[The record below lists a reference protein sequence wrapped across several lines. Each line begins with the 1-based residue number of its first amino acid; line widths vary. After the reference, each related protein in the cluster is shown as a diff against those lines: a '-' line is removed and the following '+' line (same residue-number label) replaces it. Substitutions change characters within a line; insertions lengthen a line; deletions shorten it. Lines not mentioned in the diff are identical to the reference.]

1 MRRNLLFKNLG
12 VAVAV
17 AAFAFIACDD
27 SSSGPVVPD
36 AITSSETNGLP
47 GSSNSNPVSSS
58 DVDGS
63 SSSVMVQCNAF
74 MPECGYS
81 PEELCAM
88 GMTQYCTGSSSSMVN
103 PESSSAVN
111 SRNSSSSNSGETCIH
126 MSDMPANSDSD
137 PWCFGDEGKHAEDCF
152 THEAYTCTD
161 GFWVKDAD
169 MCIHISDSES
179 ANRWDCDAPDYTLK
193 ADCAN
198 SDSLY
203 MCAAGMW
210 IAAKDCDITQERCGY
225 SDADL
230 CMYFGII
237 KYCSGSPRVLP
248 DAVPCNQDGKSVV
261 IEGQWMYRCDNGR
274 WHIVVPM
281 GG

>member
-1 MRRNLLFKNLG
+1 MKRNVLTISS
-12 VAVAV
+12 VAMI
-17 AAFAFIACDD
+17 AAFGLVACGDD
-27 SSSGPVVPD
+27 SSSVPD
-36 AITSSETNGLP
+36 QCTALAPECGYTVEELCRMGEKQYCP
-47 GSSNSNPVSSS
+47 EQSSS
-58 DVDGS
+58 SIVEVS
-63 SSSVMVQCNAF
+63 SSSVENG
-74 MPECGYS
+74 E
-81 PEELCAM
+81 
-88 GMTQYCTGSSSSMVN
+88 SSSSVEI

-126 MSDMPANSDSD
+126 MSDMPPDSDSD
-137 PWCFGDEGKHAEDCF
+137 PWCFGDEGKHAVDCF
-152 THEAYTCTD
+152 TNEAYTCTD

-179 ANRWDCDAPDYTLK
+179 ASRWDCDAPDYTLK

-210 IAAKDCDITQERCGY
+210 IAAKDCDTTQERCGY

-230 CMYFGII
+230 CMYFGIM

-261 IEGQWMYRCDNGR
+261 IDGQWMYRCDNGR
-274 WHIVVPM
+274 WHTVVPM

>member
-17 AAFAFIACDD
+17 AAFGLVACGDD

-63 SSSVMVQCNAF
+63 SSSVMVQYNAF

-111 SRNSSSSNSGETCIH
+111 SRNSSSSNSGET
-126 MSDMPANSDSD
+126 
-137 PWCFGDEGKHAEDCF
+137 
-152 THEAYTCTD
+152 
-161 GFWVKDAD
+161 
-169 MCIHISDSES
+169 CIHISDSES

>member
-1 MRRNLLFKNLG
+1 MKRNVLTIG
-12 VAVAV
+12 SVVMI
-17 AAFAFIACDD
+17 AAFGLIACGDD
-27 SSSGPVVPD
+27 SSSVPD
-36 AITSSETNGLP
+36 QCTALAPECGYTIEELCRMGEKQYCP
-47 GSSNSNPVSSS
+47 EQSSS
-58 DVDGS
+58 SIVEVS
-63 SSSVMVQCNAF
+63 SSSVENG
-74 MPECGYS
+74 E
-81 PEELCAM
+81 
-88 GMTQYCTGSSSSMVN
+88 SSSSVVI
-103 PESSSAVN
+103 PESSSAGKPG
-111 SRNSSSSNSGETCIH
+111 SSNSGETCIH
-126 MSDMPANSDSD
+126 MSDMPADSDSD
-137 PWCFGDEGKHAEDCF
+137 PWCFGDEGKHAVDCF
-152 THEAYTCTD
+152 TNEAYTCTD

-169 MCIHISDSES
+169 MCIHISDSEN

-198 SDSLY
+198 GDSLY

-230 CMYFGII
+230 CMYFGIM

-261 IEGQWMYRCDNGR
+261 IDCQWMYRCDNGR
-274 WHIVVPM
+274 WHTVVPM

>member
-1 MRRNLLFKNLG
+1 MKRNVLTLG
-12 VAVAV
+12 SAALI
-17 AAFAFIACDD
+17 AAFGLIACGDD
-27 SSSGPVVPD
+27 SSSSAPTVPEE
-36 AITSSETNGLP
+36 ITSSETT
-47 GSSNSNPVSSS
+47 SSS
-58 DVDGS
+58 SENVLPASSAVNESSSSIIETSSSIVENGTAS
-63 SSSVMVQCNAF
+63 SSSVV
-74 MPECGYS
+74 
-81 PEELCAM
+81 
-88 GMTQYCTGSSSSMVN
+88 
-103 PESSSAVN
+103 
-111 SRNSSSSNSGETCIH
+111 NSSSSNSGETCIH
-126 MSDMPANSDSD
+126 MSDMPPDSDSD
-137 PWCFGDEGKHAEDCF
+137 PWCFGDEGKHAVDCF
-152 THEAYTCTD
+152 TNEAYTCTD

-169 MCIHISDSES
+169 MCIHISDSER
-179 ANRWDCDAPDYTLK
+179 ANKWDCDAPDYTLK

-210 IAAKDCDITQERCGY
+210 IAAKDCDTTQERCGY

-230 CMYFGII
+230 CMYFGIM
-237 KYCSGSPRVLP
+237 KFCSGSPRVLP

>member
-1 MRRNLLFKNLG
+1 MKRNVLTISS
-12 VAVAV
+12 VAMI
-17 AAFAFIACDD
+17 AAFGLVACGDD
-27 SSSGPVVPD
+27 SSSVPD
-36 AITSSETNGLP
+36 QCTALAPECGYTVEELCRMGEKQYCP
-47 GSSNSNPVSSS
+47 EQ
-58 DVDGS
+58 S
-63 SSSVMVQCNAF
+63 SSSVVI
-74 MPECGYS
+74 
-81 PEELCAM
+81 
-88 GMTQYCTGSSSSMVN
+88 
-103 PESSSAVN
+103 PESSSAGKPG
-111 SRNSSSSNSGETCIH
+111 SSNSGETCIH
-126 MSDMPANSDSD
+126 MSDMPPDSDSD
-137 PWCFGDEGKHAEDCF
+137 PWCFGDEGKHAVDCF
-152 THEAYTCTD
+152 TNEAYTCTD
-161 GFWVKDAD
+161 GFWVKDPET
-169 MCIHISDSES
+169 CIHISDSES
-179 ANRWDCDAPDYTLK
+179 ANKWDCDAPDYTLK

-210 IAAKDCDITQERCGY
+210 IAAKDCDTTQERCGY

-230 CMYFGII
+230 CMYFGIM

>member
-1 MRRNLLFKNLG
+1 MKRNVLTLG
-12 VAVAV
+12 SAALI
-17 AAFAFIACDD
+17 AAFGLIACGDD
-27 SSSGPVVPD
+27 SSSSAPTVPEE
-36 AITSSETNGLP
+36 ITSSETT
-47 GSSNSNPVSSS
+47 SSS
-58 DVDGS
+58 SENVLPASSAVNES
-63 SSSVMVQCNAF
+63 SSSVIETSSSIVENGTA
-74 MPECGYS
+74 
-81 PEELCAM
+81 
-88 GMTQYCTGSSSSMVN
+88 SSSSV
-103 PESSSAVN
+103 V
-111 SRNSSSSNSGETCIH
+111 NSSSSNSGETCIH
-126 MSDMPANSDSD
+126 MSDMPPDSDSD
-137 PWCFGDEGKHAEDCF
+137 PWCFGDEGKHAVDCF
-152 THEAYTCTD
+152 TNEAYTCTD

-179 ANRWDCDAPDYTLK
+179 ANKWDCDAPDYTLK

-210 IAAKDCDITQERCGY
+210 IAAKDCDTTQERCGY

-230 CMYFGII
+230 CMYFGIM

>member
-1 MRRNLLFKNLG
+1 
-12 VAVAV
+12 
-17 AAFAFIACDD
+17 
-27 SSSGPVVPD
+27 
-36 AITSSETNGLP
+36 
-47 GSSNSNPVSSS
+47 
-58 DVDGS
+58 
-63 SSSVMVQCNAF
+63 
-74 MPECGYS
+74 
-81 PEELCAM
+81 
-88 GMTQYCTGSSSSMVN
+88 
-103 PESSSAVN
+103 
-111 SRNSSSSNSGETCIH
+111 
-126 MSDMPANSDSD
+126 MSDMPADSDSD

-169 MCIHISDSES
+169 MCIHISDSDS
-179 ANRWDCDAPDYTLK
+179 ASRWDCDAPDYTLK

-198 SDSLY
+198 GDSLY

-230 CMYFGII
+230 CMYFGIM

>member
-1 MRRNLLFKNLG
+1 MKRNVLTISS
-12 VAVAV
+12 VVMI
-17 AAFAFIACDD
+17 AAFGLIACGDD
-27 SSSGPVVPD
+27 SSSSASAVPEE
-36 AITSSETNGLP
+36 ITSSETT
-47 GSSNSNPVSSS
+47 SSS
-58 DVDGS
+58 SENVLPASSVVNES
-63 SSSVMVQCNAF
+63 SSSV
-74 MPECGYS
+74 EI
-81 PEELCAM
+81 
-88 GMTQYCTGSSSSMVN
+88 
-103 PESSSAVN
+103 PESSSAGKP
-111 SRNSSSSNSGETCIH
+111 SSSNSGETCIH
-126 MSDMPANSDSD
+126 MSDVPPDSDSD

-169 MCIHISDSES
+169 MCIHISDSDS
-179 ANRWDCDAPDYTLK
+179 ASRWDCDAPDYTLK

-210 IAAKDCDITQERCGY
+210 IAAKDCDTTQERCGY

-230 CMYFGII
+230 CMYFGIM

>member
-1 MRRNLLFKNLG
+1 MKCDVLTISS
-12 VAVAV
+12 VAMI
-17 AAFAFIACDD
+17 AAFGLIACGDD
-27 SSSGPVVPD
+27 SSSSAPTVPEE
-36 AITSSETNGLP
+36 ITSSETT
-47 GSSNSNPVSSS
+47 SSS
-58 DVDGS
+58 SENVLPASSAVNES
-63 SSSVMVQCNAF
+63 SSSVIETSSSIVENGTA
-74 MPECGYS
+74 
-81 PEELCAM
+81 
-88 GMTQYCTGSSSSMVN
+88 SSSSV
-103 PESSSAVN
+103 V
-111 SRNSSSSNSGETCIH
+111 NSSSSNSGETCIH
-126 MSDMPANSDSD
+126 MSDMPPDSDSD
-137 PWCFGDEGKHAEDCF
+137 PWCFGDEGKHAVDCF
-152 THEAYTCTD
+152 TNEAYTCTD

-179 ANRWDCDAPDYTLK
+179 ANKWDCDAPDYTLK

-210 IAAKDCDITQERCGY
+210 IAAKDCDTTQERCGY

-230 CMYFGII
+230 CMYFGIM